1 MSTRKV
7 ARSASSGRFI
17 SARDARRWPQYTV
30 VETISYPSRRRFR
43 RRSARH
49 LTEENQ
55 MERPFKAGRDL
66 RTVAAKKKRATWQF
80 QSRQGRLTRPRT

>member
-30 VETISYPSRRRFR
+30 VETIDYPSSSRLRRRR
-43 RRSARH
+43 AARH

-55 MERPFKAGRDL
+55 NRSSFKAGKDIRTAKGKNTGRNFKAGRDL
-66 RTVAAKKKRATWQF
+66 
-80 QSRQGRLTRPRT
+80 

>member
-1 MSTRKV
+1 MNTPNTIY
-7 ARSASSGRFI
+7 SGPFI
-17 SARDARRWPQYTV
+17 KHDWRG
-30 VETISYPSRRRFR
+30 FR

-66 RTVAAKKKRATWQF
+66 RTVVRDPAIGH
-80 QSRQGRLTRPRT
+80 S

>member
-1 MSTRKV
+1 MSTVRKV

-30 VETISYPSRRRFR
+30 VETISYPSRRRFGR
-43 RRSARH
+43 RRPARH

-55 MERPFKAGRDL
+55 MERPFKAGKDL
-66 RTVAAKKKRATWQF
+66 RTVGAKKRATSQF
-80 QSRQGRLTRPRT
+80 KAGKDI